1 MEELKEL
8 GNLRKT
14 YKRIDADGYKEKHK
28 VRWYVAQSNGKYRAI
43 LEQVSMTKREWDYLC
58 TIEKLPPINI
68 VESFVLKIEDRPLW
82 GHNQSWDWA
91 EFQIDHFMIGYLLE
105 KKNG

>member
-1 MEELKEL
+1 MKILYQCE
-8 GNLRKT
+8 
-14 YKRIDADGYKEKHK
+14 IC
-28 VRWYVAQSNGKYRAI
+28 GKKYNT
-43 LEQVSMTKREWDYLC
+43 E
-58 TIEKLPPINI
+58 
-68 VESFVLKIEDRPLW
+68 IEDRPLW